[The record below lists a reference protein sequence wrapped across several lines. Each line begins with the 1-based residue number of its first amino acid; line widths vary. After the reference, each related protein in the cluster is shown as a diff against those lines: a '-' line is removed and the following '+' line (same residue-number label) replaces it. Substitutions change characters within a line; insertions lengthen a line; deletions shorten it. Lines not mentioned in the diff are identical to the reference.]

1 METVRAKSLDGLE
14 LEGLLRFVTLDRMRA
29 VHEITSKPGT
39 LAVDERSM
47 VTELKSPSS
56 DPLERPGG
64 RACSRLA
71 IREAPAVL
79 VKSLPRTAGG
89 LADVEALGTWIE
101 ARLDERDPLGR
112 DFDHVDSASAILRR
126 CRACAKQ

>member
-1 METVRAKSLDGLE
+1 METVRAKSLGGFGLQ
-14 LEGLLRFVTLDRMRA
+14 GLRRFVTLDRMRA
-29 VHEITSKPGT
+29 IYEITSKPGIF
-39 LAVDERSM
+39 AVDERSM
-47 VTELKSPSS
+47 VTELESSSS

-71 IREAPAVL
+71 IREAPASL
-79 VKSLPRTAGG
+79 AKSLPRTVGG

-112 DFDHVDSASAILRR
+112 DLDHVDSASVILRR